1 MGPPFVMIF
10 WAVLLTP
17 IAVLIGVPLSFL
29 GPSIYYTIRGTPRGE
44 RRRGYRFRCGWTA
57 LFTVLFVPA
66 MCTLGLILS
75 FAGSDNYWEYQGAFD
90 YWRMPL
96 EPPYEL
102 VMVDTL
108 GEAAIHQWKND
119 SAPAILWGI
128 TKYEKRGPLV
138 AGFYEGEH
146 GWFLFDCTNGAIAK
160 FTDRE
165 SFHKACTD
173 KGFTSLPAMMSI
185 RDNWH
190 CYWHGPNRRKK

>member
-29 GPSIYYTIRGTPRGE
+29 GPFIYYTIRGT
-44 RRRGYRFRCGWTA
+44 
-57 LFTVLFVPA
+57 
-66 MCTLGLILS
+66 
-75 FAGSDNYWEYQGAFD
+75 
-90 YWRMPL
+90 
-96 EPPYEL
+96 
-102 VMVDTL
+102 
-108 GEAAIHQWKND
+108 
-119 SAPAILWGI
+119 PAILWGI

-138 AGFYEGEH
+138 AGFYEEEH
-146 GWFLFDCTNGAIAK
+146 SWFLFDCTNGALAK

-165 SFHKACTD
+165 SLHKACTD

-190 CYWHGPNRRKK
+190 CYWHDPNRRKK